1 MYSLYWLRRSRT
13 SSLRRSSTANS
24 SEMTSAIFSA
34 TRSGFDVSMVPGVRL
49 FTSCLE
55 MYETNSLAHSMLLAR
70 EFVSYI
76 SKQLVKSL
84 TPGTIETSNPDLV
97 AEKIAE
103 VISEELAVEDRLN
116 DEVRDL
122 LSQYS
127 EYMRRESVSYQEMF
141 RRIKNTLISQR
152 KVVKASGRDTG
163 DAMKLSRDK
172 VTDISHKVIEMLRKS
187 RELRLRNKDSNAVRL
202 EIVRLMTEVL
212 MTEDKVDRA
221 ARAKI
226 RTQKRD
232 IPEGSEEWDILLRR
246 YYSEELKK
254 LGIDIAGR

>member
-1 MYSLYWLRRSRT
+1 
-13 SSLRRSSTANS
+13 
-24 SEMTSAIFSA
+24 
-34 TRSGFDVSMVPGVRL
+34 
-49 FTSCLE
+49 
-55 MYETNSLAHSMLLAR
+55 MLLAR
-70 EFVSYI
+70 EVVSYI

-97 AEKIAE
+97 ADKIAD

-127 EYMRRESVSYQEMF
+127 EYMRREGVSYQEMF

-172 VTDISHKVIEMLRKS
+172 VSDISHKIIEMLRKS
-187 RELRLRNKDSNAVRL
+187 RDLRLRNKDSNAVRL
-202 EIVRLMTEVL
+202 EIVRQMTEVL

-246 YYSEELKK
+246 YYAEELRK
-254 LGIDIAGR
+254 LGIDIAAR

>member
-1 MYSLYWLRRSRT
+1 
-13 SSLRRSSTANS
+13 
-24 SEMTSAIFSA
+24 
-34 TRSGFDVSMVPGVRL
+34 
-49 FTSCLE
+49 
-55 MYETNSLAHSMLLAR
+55 MLLAR
-70 EFVSYI
+70 EVVSYI

-97 AEKIAE
+97 ADKIAD

-127 EYMRRESVSYQEMF
+127 EYMRREGVSYQEMF

-172 VTDISHKVIEMLRKS
+172 VSDISHKIIEMLRKS

-202 EIVRLMTEVL
+202 EIVRQMTDVL

-232 IPEGSEEWDILLRR
+232 IPEGSEEYDILLRR
-246 YYSEELKK
+246 YYAEELRK
-254 LGIDIAGR
+254 LGIDIAAR

>member
-1 MYSLYWLRRSRT
+1 MAPAGAQRPIPAPSFAT
-13 SSLRRSSTANS
+13 I
-24 SEMTSAIFSA
+24 SEDDSAYVINY
-34 TRSGFDVSMVPGVRL
+34 GF
-49 FTSCLE
+49 
-55 MYETNSLAHSMLLAR
+55 AHSMLLAR

-84 TPGTIETSNPDLV
+84 SPATIETSNPDLV

-127 EYMRRESVSYQEMF
+127 EYMRREGVSYQEMF

-172 VTDISHKVIEMLRKS
+172 VSDISHKIIEMLRKS

-202 EIVRLMTEVL
+202 EIVRLITDVL
-212 MTEDKVDRA
+212 QTEDKVDRA

>member
-1 MYSLYWLRRSRT
+1 
-13 SSLRRSSTANS
+13 
-24 SEMTSAIFSA
+24 
-34 TRSGFDVSMVPGVRL
+34 
-49 FTSCLE
+49 
-55 MYETNSLAHSMLLAR
+55 
-70 EFVSYI
+70 
-76 SKQLVKSL
+76 
-84 TPGTIETSNPDLV
+84 
-97 AEKIAE
+97 
-103 VISEELAVEDRLN
+103 
-116 DEVRDL
+116 
-122 LSQYS
+122 
-127 EYMRRESVSYQEMF
+127 
-141 RRIKNTLISQR
+141 
-152 KVVKASGRDTG
+152 
-163 DAMKLSRDK
+163 MKLSRDK

-246 YYSEELKK
+246 YYSEELRK